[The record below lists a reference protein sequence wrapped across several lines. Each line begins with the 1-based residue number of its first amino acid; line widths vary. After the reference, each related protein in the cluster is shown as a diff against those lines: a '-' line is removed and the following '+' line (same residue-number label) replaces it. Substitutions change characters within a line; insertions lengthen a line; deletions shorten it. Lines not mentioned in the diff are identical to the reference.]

1 MENYTERAEDF
12 LNNEKQFH
20 LGMLETE
27 KSHPLTKDFTET
39 LKNNVPDGVRCF
51 LSVDRDILEK
61 SEHVFKSAEYSELV
75 YGIVQAALN
84 NHKLVFSG
92 CGSTGRLGVLLETM
106 WRGFWL
112 KAAKDNPKN
121 RLKWQDRAE
130 RTYSIITGGDLALIR
145 SVENFEDYQSFGRRQ
160 AQETGISKGDLFLG
174 ITEGGETSSVI
185 GSVRHAYEQGAET
198 FFIFNNP
205 AETLIANIHR
215 SKEIL
220 ECPGIISMD
229 IATGPMALSGSTRLQ
244 ATTIGLLVIGAAME
258 EAVTR
263 LLKKE
268 DGGSHSY
275 WKSRTP
281 GNYTEEFKKLLDD
294 LDKDNNIAAI
304 ARFASMEA
312 DIYRSGG
319 LVTYLADEY
328 LLDIFSDTTERTP
341 TFKLPPFKPLDDDSG
356 NASWA
361 FAKGLLYSTK
371 EQWYRMLHRAP
382 RGLLWR
388 KHDYIALGG
397 PRKYIENQPKLGP
410 DEIYRYPI
418 GIESDPERR
427 SSPGDTAVLFY
438 IETPENQDYI
448 EKLNR
453 TFSHIRP
460 SWSNAVSAA
469 VNSSSPVSCD
479 LNFRLMLNES
489 PLSLMTH
496 LAVKLI
502 FNTMSNT
509 SMGLMGRIR
518 GNWMIQ
524 VDATNKKLID
534 RSIRL
539 ISSLGDLTY
548 ERSCLEFFKTL
559 SLPAAPNEI
568 SESVVERTLRRL

>member
-1 MENYTERAEDF
+1 MENYTERAEEF

-39 LKNNVPDGVRCF
+39 LKNNVPNGVRCF

-121 RLKWQDRAE
+121 RLKWQVRAE

-185 GSVRHAYEQGAET
+185 GSVRQAYEQGAET

-258 EAVTR
+258 EAVIQ

-275 WKSRTP
+275 WKSRMP

-304 ARFASMEA
+304 ARFALMEA
-312 DIYRSGG
+312 DIYHSGG

-341 TFKLPPFKPLDDDSG
+341 TFKLPPFKPLGDDSG

-382 RGLLWR
+382 RGLLWK

-397 PRKYIENQPKLGP
+397 PRKCIENQPKLGL

-418 GIESDPERR
+418 GIESDPERH
-427 SSPGDTAVLFY
+427 SSQRDSAILFY
-438 IETPENQDYI
+438 IETPENRDYI

-453 TFSHIRP
+453 TFSLVRP

-469 VNSSSPVSCD
+469 VNSSNPVSCD

-502 FNTMSNT
+502 FNTMSNAC
-509 SMGLMGRIR
+509 MGLMGRIR

-559 SLPAAPNEI
+559 SLTDASNEI